1 MKKSRKFAE
10 EREKVFVR
18 SKRNFNSL
26 TKKEK
31 RELENDQTLREYCR
45 GDLFQFIRLLQ
56 PIAIWRWDRVES
68 TEKN

>member
-26 TKKEK
+26 TKKER
-31 RELENDQTLREYCR
+31 RELENDQLLREYCR
-45 GDLFQFIRLLQ
+45 GDLF
-56 PIAIWRWDRVES
+56 
-68 TEKN
+68 